1 MSLNE
6 LEEVRTPMGFKV
18 EQDRYAEGK
27 TVRELCE
34 EIGLEYDDFFSNR
47 NDYGIEEDEL

>member
-1 MSLNE
+1 
-6 LEEVRTPMGFKV
+6 MGFKV

-34 EIGLEYDDFFSNR
+34 EIGLEYNDFFSSR
-47 NDYGIEEDEL
+47 NDYGIEEDVL